1 MKSYFLQHSGLV
13 SEYYRS
19 GILLFLLI
27 LIAAEIVWSWRN
39 NKKVYNLKETF
50 ANTVILLGFQL
61 SKIAFASYQLAVLG
75 FASNLAPVKFG
86 NNPWVFALT
95 FILAD
100 FVYYWFHRASHIWL
114 PLWAFHHVHH
124 SSPRMNLT
132 SAYRLNWFSALVSP
146 LFFVPLALLGLPP
159 GYIVVAYTLNLL
171 YQFFLHTEAV
181 DKIKPMEGI
190 LDTPSAHRVHHG
202 SNDVYIDKNFGGVFM
217 WWDRMFKTYQPET
230 EKVVYGIP
238 GEVVTNNPFRL
249 VLQGFINLF
258 KAKRSTEKD
267 HHSPLVLTASPKSP
281 QPGKIKRVEY
291 QTSNINN

>member
-1 MKSYFLQHSGLV
+1 MKSYLLQHGGLA
-13 SEYYRS
+13 SEPYRT
-19 GILLFLLI
+19 GILLFLLV

-39 NKKVYNLKETF
+39 SKKVYNLPETL

-61 SKIAFASYQLAVLG
+61 SKIVFAGYQLAVLG
-75 FASNLAPVKFG
+75 LASNLAPVKFG
-86 NNPWVFALT
+86 SHAWVFALT

-100 FVYYWFHRASHIWL
+100 FVYYWFHRASHAWL

-159 GYIVVAYTLNLL
+159 AYIVVSYTLNLL

-181 DKIKPMEGI
+181 DKIKPLEGI
-190 LDTPSAHRVHHG
+190 IDTPSAHRVHHG

-230 EKVVYGIP
+230 EKVIYGIP
-238 GEVVTNNPFRL
+238 GEAVTNNPFKL

-258 KAKRSTEKD
+258 KAKGSTGKD
-267 HHSPLVLTASPKSP
+267 NYSTHVLTASPKLS
-281 QPGKIKRVEY
+281 QPVNTTTVE
-291 QTSNINN
+291 